1 METEDLPPSS
11 TVAKKVPR
19 TRVRRR
25 KSVSDTAKILMM
37 SAIKPGLEDSVSSP
51 ITSPSGNIT
60 EQDTE
65 GKRRKYRR
73 RSISDGVTNMRSPT
87 SDASFSPRVTSPTDT
102 TKSKMMVKENLEVH
116 KQIVND
122 ETQTTPQETETDTEI
137 MTFMSDTDRKH
148 QRLQS
153 VCEVRMFGLCL
164 EFLTEHVPL
173 NL

>member
-1 METEDLPPSS
+1 
-11 TVAKKVPR
+11 
-19 TRVRRR
+19 
-25 KSVSDTAKILMM
+25 MM
-37 SAIKPGLEDSVSSP
+37 SAIKPGFEDSVESP
-51 ITSPSGNIT
+51 LPTPGDGIT

-65 GKRRKYRR
+65 GKRRFRR

-87 SDASFSPRVTSPTDT
+87 SESSFSPRVTSPTDT

-137 MTFMSDTDRKH
+137 ITVMSDTDRKH

-153 VCEVRMFGLCL
+153 VCEVRMFG
-164 EFLTEHVPL
+164 
-173 NL
+173 